1 MQMQTNFLNRRPV
14 RLFQLAALGAAVT
27 LAACSDSPS
36 GPRIDE
42 PESAATFQRL
52 VVTDAQQPTAR
63 LLSLHNDSTVQ
74 TFTLSE
80 PSSRVYRSGSGRFS
94 VIQERTAGRVNFVDG
109 GVWTD
114 DQTAHRRGAS
124 MLGFRIADGVPSD
137 ENVMG
142 DWMSIFFDGSGM
154 VRWMRDSEFA
164 AGNPRVA
171 FEANSGRPHHGVS
184 LTVLS
189 GSTPFF
195 AHSVPNDA
203 GSPTGVAVRNEQ
215 GQIVAQVAVGECP
228 GVHGSS
234 AIAAGGVIGCTNGM
248 VLLRPSGSGVTAE
261 KITLAGDMAGLALRN
276 AFAGQGGSF
285 ILGQF
290 AAFPGQ
296 PAQRVLA
303 TINPSTG
310 EVSRL
315 PALPAGVVD
324 HWRAV
329 EPVKG
334 QIVMLGTDGRLYVFN
349 GATRQLQHTVAD
361 VVPALPTSGAMT
373 HQVAVAEDMA
383 AVASPTNGQ
392 VVLVNLQTGTV
403 VRRIAV
409 GGAPSRLALLG
420 AQRAGM
426 FTPAP

>member
-1 MQMQTNFLNRRPV
+1 MNMTTTHPTRG
-14 RLFQLAALGAAVT
+14 RLLAVGTLATVA

-36 GPRIDE
+36 GPRIAE
-42 PESAATFQRL
+42 PQSAVNFQRL

-63 LLSLHNDSTVQ
+63 LLSLHNDSTIQ
-74 TFTLSE
+74 TFSLSE
-80 PSSRVYRSGSGRFS
+80 PSSRVYRSGSGRFA

-109 GVWTD
+109 GVWAD
-114 DQTAHRRGAS
+114 NQTAHRRGAS

-171 FEANSGRPHHGVS
+171 FKANSGRPHHGVS
-184 LTVLS
+184 LTLLS

-203 GSPTGVAVRNEQ
+203 GSPTGVAVRNLQ
-215 GQIVAQVAVGECP
+215 GQVVAQVAVGECP

-234 AIAAGGVIGCTNGM
+234 AIAAGGVIGCNNGM
-248 VLLRPSGSGVTAE
+248 VLMRPSGSGVTAE

-315 PALPAGVVD
+315 PALPTGVVD

-334 QIVMLGTDGRLYVFN
+334 QIVMLGTDGRLYIFN

-361 VVPALPTSGAMT
+361 VVPALASGAMP

-409 GGAPSRLALLG
+409 GGAPSRLAIVG
-420 AQRAGM
+420 AQRSGT

>member
-1 MQMQTNFLNRRPV
+1 MEMQTYVPSRRPA
-14 RLFQLAALGAAVT
+14 RLLPIAALGAVVT

-36 GPRIDE
+36 VPIVE
-42 PESAATFQRL
+42 QPQAAANFQRV

-63 LLSLHNDSTVQ
+63 LIALHNDSVIQ
-74 TFTLSE
+74 TFTLGE
-80 PSSRVYRSGSGRFS
+80 PSSRVYRSGGGRFA

-114 DQTAHRRGAS
+114 NQTAHRRAAS

-154 VRWMRDSEFA
+154 VRWMRESEFA

-184 LTVLS
+184 LTLLA

-203 GSPTGVAVRNEQ
+203 GAPTGVGVRNQQ

-234 AIAAGGVIGCTNGM
+234 AIAAGGVIGCNNGM
-248 VLLRPSGSGVTAE
+248 VLMRPSGSSVTAE
-261 KITLAGDMAGLALRN
+261 KVTLTGDMAGLALRN

-303 TINPSTG
+303 TINPTTG
-310 EVSRL
+310 AVSRM
-315 PALPAGVVD
+315 PALPTGVVD

-334 QIVMLGTDGRLYVFN
+334 QIVLLGTDGRLYVYN
-349 GATRQLQHTVAD
+349 GTTRQLQHTVAD

-373 HQVAVAEDMA
+373 HQLAVAEDVA
-383 AVASPTNGQ
+383 VVASPTNGQ
-392 VVLVNLQTGTV
+392 VVVVNLQTGTV
-403 VRRIAV
+403 TRRITV
-409 GGAPSRLALLG
+409 GGAPSRLAILG
-420 AQRAGM
+420 AQHSGN